1 MTDHLQSKTPLYKKN
16 SSSLPY
22 STYLMPRGI
31 GHLHRFYV
39 KSHPQI
45 KNPTHP
51 QIKNPTHPICT
62 GSNDYK
68 RSRELSDGC
77 CVIM

>member
-1 MTDHLQSKTPLYKKN
+1 MTDHLQSKTPSYKKN

-51 QIKNPTHPICT
+51 ICT